1 MLISDVVQNYEKYD
15 KKIWSWSFTLLNAY
29 ITFMRMFFKI
39 TEIDFQSLTNVNI
52 ILNCKNDIREGITK
66 CCCSEANNKYMHDY
80 D

>member
-15 KKIWSWSFTLLNAY
+15 KKIWSWSFTLVNAC

-39 TEIDFQSLTNVNI
+39 TEIELESLTNVNI

-66 CCCSEANNKYMHDY
+66 CCC
-80 D
+80 